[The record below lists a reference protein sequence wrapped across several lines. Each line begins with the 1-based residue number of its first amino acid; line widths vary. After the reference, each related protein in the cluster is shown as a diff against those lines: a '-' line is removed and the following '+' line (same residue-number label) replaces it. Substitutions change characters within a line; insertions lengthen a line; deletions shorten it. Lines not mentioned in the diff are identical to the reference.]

1 MRYEIAMLVLVL
13 ALSGCASVAPLQ
25 SDQRTVE
32 PVPYVIADRFLYDD
46 VPGDA
51 QITLIDETRLYRR
64 FEGSFN
70 PGVDDDEENALVT
83 FEYYQQIDNAS
94 APVILVLPILNGKK
108 YVARPFAKYF
118 AKNGYAAIIVDTK
131 QRDTL
136 AEDLINPEK
145 AIRETVIRHRLMLD
159 WVASRPELDANR
171 IAIFGA
177 SLGGFNAL
185 YVAAVDD
192 RVRAVVPALA
202 AADLPYVF
210 VHSKERRVRRS
221 MKTAMQQLDKDRDE
235 MLTYLIEHLE
245 TDTLSIAPHM
255 DAVNVLMVMAR
266 FDWAVP
272 YQKQLELRE
281 ALGNPEAITLPTGHI
296 TAAFYIPYLR
306 KKALNF
312 FDRRL
317 TLPTEEPGSRILA
330 GGDRPLEADTSRPGV
345 RVVTGCY

>member
-1 MRYEIAMLVLVL
+1 MRSVIAMLVFVL
-13 ALSGCASVAPLQ
+13 ALSGFARVAPLQ

-32 PVPYVIADRFLYDD
+32 PIPYVIADRFLYDD

-51 QITLIDETRLYRR
+51 QITLIDETRLYRH

-70 PGVDDDEENALVT
+70 PRVDDDSENALVT

-136 AEDLINPEK
+136 PEDLINPEE

-159 WVASRPELDANR
+159 WVESRPELDANR

-185 YVAAVDD
+185 YVAGVDD

-330 GGDRPLEADTSRPGV
+330 GGDRPLVADTSRPGV